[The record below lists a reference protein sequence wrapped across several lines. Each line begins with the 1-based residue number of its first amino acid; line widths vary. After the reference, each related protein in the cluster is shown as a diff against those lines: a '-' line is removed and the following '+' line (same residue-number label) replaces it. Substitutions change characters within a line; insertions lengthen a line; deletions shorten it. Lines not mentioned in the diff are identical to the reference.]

1 MIYVHVLL
9 QLIEAKE
16 ESSVLWRLVQGPL
29 FKAQSYRKYQVNGFV
44 FCSLDYEEKLVTQN
58 SGVSLRAMTGDVEV
72 TYYGIIRQ
80 IIELNFMDF
89 EETVFFC
96 DWVKEDKSNGFKV
109 DPQSHVIK
117 VNLSKLRSNKSVLDE
132 PFILA
137 SEATQVFY
145 AQDVTDAGWSIV
157 LHSQQRLTSAVDDIE
172 VPISYQSV
180 FTDNESLEKLIC
192 VDSIV

>member
-1 MIYVHVLL
+1 M
-9 QLIEAKE
+9 
-16 ESSVLWRLVQGPL
+16 QGPL

-109 DPQSHVIK
+109 DPQSRVIK